1 MNWYLAIKYYISK
14 RPRQVVIRSHI
25 PRYRGTAA
33 DLALVPGEL
42 VCSHVT
48 CNSNKCDHSLD
59 TKDII
64 FSGIIQDIYV

>member
-25 PRYRGTAA
+25 PTYLQGDGGRHWPWPRA
-33 DLALVPGEL
+33 PGDL

-48 CNSNKCDHSLD
+48 CNSNKCNHSLD
-59 TKDII
+59 T
-64 FSGIIQDIYV
+64 